1 MPFPTIVLVESSR
14 TLLRAVL
21 AEDLA
26 DLMEVNGDPQVTQFL
41 PYATWQTL
49 EDGIAWLGRMQALQA
64 SGSGQQLVLQRR
76 CDGKVIGSLL
86 LFKFDEASARVEL
99 GYVLGR
105 SHWGQGLM
113 SEAVRA
119 VCAQAFGTWG
129 VRRMEAEINPLNAAS
144 CGLLERAGFLLEG
157 TLRQRWVA
165 KGLAYD
171 TRLYAAL
178 AHEWLLCK

>member
-26 DLMEVNGDPQVTQFL
+26 GLMEVNGDPQVTQFL

-76 CDGKVIGSLL
+76 SDGKVIGSLL

-178 AHEWLLCK
+178 AHEWLLRK

>member
-1 MPFPTIVLVESSR
+1 MPFPTIVLVESAR

-49 EDGIAWLGRMQALQA
+49 EDGIAWLGRMQSLQA

-76 CDGKVIGSLL
+76 SDGKVMGSLL

-113 SEAVRA
+113 SEAVLA
-119 VCAQAFGTWG
+119 VCARAFGTWG

-178 AHEWLLCK
+178 AHEWLLRK